1 MKRYDTELF
10 EIMPVP
16 DTGYWYLLMVFNPSS
31 DNHMANQEGT
41 FDWLIDQEGNV
52 DWLIEP
58 AHPADG
64 SEPTFYHHG
73 PPHPPNIL
81 AEAQNCQ

>member
-16 DTGYWYLLMVFNPSS
+16 DTRYRYLLMVSNPSS

-41 FDWLIDQEGNV
+41 FDWLIDQEATV
-52 DWLIEP
+52 DWLIDP

-64 SEPTFYHHG
+64 SEPTF
-73 PPHPPNIL
+73 
-81 AEAQNCQ
+81 